1 MRLTD
6 EQRMLR
12 DVARDFA
19 QTRLAPYAAERD
31 RARLRQPLR

>member
-19 QTRLAPYAAERD
+19 
-31 RARLRQPLR
+31 RAMELRQILRG